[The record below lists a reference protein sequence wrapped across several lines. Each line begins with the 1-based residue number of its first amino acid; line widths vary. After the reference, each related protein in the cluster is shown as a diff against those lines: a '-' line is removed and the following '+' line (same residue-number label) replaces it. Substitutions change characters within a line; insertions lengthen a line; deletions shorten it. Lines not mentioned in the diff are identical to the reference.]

1 MDVMDEHD
9 DVALNVKAILL
20 AAGGAAL
27 AAWLFVMSRQKE
39 EQTPLAQAE
48 ATVKETTKDAK
59 KAAERAAK
67 DAKKKAK
74 KTRKEVA
81 ETVSDAGERI
91 ADRVRETAADVGIDT
106 KTLERDLKAAAWDAQ
121 QEAREAESRLR
132 AAGLRMVD
140 DAAHLASRV
149 GAEARNLAD
158 EGKERIA
165 HLRHREEPES
175 EIDRLRA
182 ELDELRARLEGTEHR
197 GGRSYRGITSR
208 LAGKTGPIPDAVAS
222 EAAAAALAH
231 LERSLRTKVP
241 ALITAKNRGQM
252 LEILQQELGPTL
264 KESAAQAVTVAFA
277 KWDAARERADESKE
291 RSREAVGE
299 AATALRD
306 LGDDVEEAAREAAEA
321 ARKKAREAEEAVARH
336 AEESRLDGMRRLW
349 RSAEKETEPVTVAEA
364 TAAIEKARVT
374 GEAEEPEGEQHGKA
388 GLLWGGAALGLALF
402 ALLDPERRDKVLRF
416 ANEAS
421 LQVQELVRD
430 LQGYDDEF

>member
-39 EQTPLAQAE
+39 EKTPLAHAE
-48 ATVKETTKDAK
+48 AAVKETTKDAR

-91 ADRVRETAADVGIDT
+91 ADRVRDTAADVGIDT
-106 KTLERDLKAAAWDAQ
+106 KALERDLKAAAWDAQ
-121 QEAREAESRLR
+121 QEAREAENRLR

-149 GAEARNLAD
+149 GAEARNLAG

-175 EIDRLRA
+175 EIDRLRD
-182 ELDELRARLEGTEHR
+182 ELDELRARLEGSERR
-197 GGRSYRGITSR
+197 GGRDYRALTSR

-231 LERSLRTKVP
+231 LERSLKTKVP
-241 ALITAKNRGQM
+241 ALITAKNRGQV

-264 KESAAQAVTVAFA
+264 KESAAQAVAAAFS
-277 KWDAARERADESKE
+277 KWDAARERADESRE
-291 RSREAVGE
+291 RGREAADD
-299 AATALRD
+299 AAADLRHM
-306 LGDDVEEAAREAAEA
+306 GDDVEASAREAAAA
-321 ARKKAREAEEAVARH
+321 ARDKARKAEEAVARH

-349 RSAEKETEPVTVAEA
+349 RANEKGTAPETVAEA
-364 TAAIEKARVT
+364 TEAIERARST
-374 GEAEEPEGEQHGKA
+374 GQASEPEEEQHGKA
-388 GLLWGGAALGLALF
+388 GLLWGGAGLGLALF
-402 ALLDPERRDKVLRF
+402 ALLDPERRDKMLRL

-421 LQVQELVRD
+421 IQVQELVRD

>member
-39 EQTPLAQAE
+39 EETPLAHAE
-48 ATVKETTKDAK
+48 AAVKDATKDAK

-67 DAKKKAK
+67 EAKKAAKKK
-74 KTRKEVA
+74 RKDVA
-81 ETVSDAGERI
+81 EATGEAGERI
-91 ADRVRETAADVGIDT
+91 AEGVRDKVATVEADA
-106 KTLERDLKAAAWDAQ
+106 KSLERDLKAAAWDAQ
-121 QEAREAESRLR
+121 QEAREAENRLR

-149 GAEARNLAD
+149 GAEARNLAG

-165 HLRHREEPES
+165 HLRHREEPAS

-197 GGRSYRGITSR
+197 GGRDYRAITSR
-208 LAGKTGPIPDAVAS
+208 LVGKTGPIPDAVAS

-264 KESAAQAVTVAFA
+264 KESAAQAVAAAFS
-277 KWDAARERADESKE
+277 KWDAARERADESRE
-291 RSREAVGE
+291 RSREAIE
-299 AATALRD
+299 DAAAALRD
-306 LGDDVEEAAREAAEA
+306 LGDDVEESAREAADA
-321 ARKKAREAEEAVARH
+321 AREKARRAEEAVARH
-336 AEESRLDGMRRLW
+336 AEETRLDGMRKLW
-349 RSAEKETEPVTVAEA
+349 RSHEKETAPETVAEA
-364 TAAIEKARVT
+364 TEASERARMS
-374 GEAEEPEGEQHGKA
+374 GEAEEGQRGKA
-388 GLLWGGAALGLALF
+388 GLLWGGAGLGLALF

-421 LQVQELVRD
+421 IQVQELVRD